1 MKYGINQCSVSNWTR
16 NVHDLSA
23 HSMFHSFLQQSII
36 IKLWLKHEQHWS
48 KWLRLALTVRP
59 NCVTA
64 SLPFHLRTGT
74 DPVPEMCCFLNI
86 RQCTKYRNL
95 VILNVVY
102 CCQNCLELTCVMSI
116 DQVGTHVIDKLMAGC
131 PVIKNSSFCQNQHS
145 KYLLTFSLP
154 KTDPVSEMCSFL
166 NIIWWIVM
174 AHQHCY
180 VTSMNYGAKTRL

>member
-1 MKYGINQCSVSNWTR
+1 
-16 NVHDLSA
+16 
-23 HSMFHSFLQQSII
+23 
-36 IKLWLKHEQHWS
+36 
-48 KWLRLALTVRP
+48 
-59 NCVTA
+59 
-64 SLPFHLRTGT
+64 
-74 DPVPEMCCFLNI
+74 
-86 RQCTKYRNL
+86 
-95 VILNVVY
+95 
-102 CCQNCLELTCVMSI
+102 MSI

-180 VTSMNYGAKTRL
+180 VTSMNYGA